1 MKKALVAV
9 AALAFS
15 GGALA
20 APFVNSASWTA
31 SKPSEVKR
39 GGSYA
44 DGTFSNYT
52 TFNPLYTRVS
62 GDIPGRLSGGG
73 LFTLDVEK
81 REYLPYAAESYTLSP
96 DKRTWILKLR
106 PEAKW
111 SDGKPLV
118 ADDYVISTTINQ
130 DEKMETQFY
139 DEYFLD
145 DKPIVVTAVDAHT
158 LKVVFPKATVDEIE
172 KLPSPLPAHVFAPVY
187 NDGKGKKADVEAIW
201 SLKTDPTQVVTL
213 GPWVLRSYRPGER
226 VVFAKSPTYGD
237 WNKDSAGGALPYLDG
252 YSVEIFKDSNANFA
266 AFLAGKVDTFNPRN
280 ADDLAQIKK
289 SIDGGQIKAVLKPNV
304 SSAQTGDRI
313 AWNWNRKADP
323 WKQKLFRDSR
333 FRRAMSYLMNRT
345 AMVSIALGGT
355 GQAMYDYVPP
365 LFKVFTSPNLTKY
378 DFNPE
383 AATKTLASLGF
394 TKKNADGYLVDGTGK
409 VLEFDLSPNAG
420 NNRRAAISQIFADEA
435 KKVGVKVNV
444 RPVDVGTWSEYIGS
458 SDKTDDRPFDAVMYG
473 IVGGGIILPFSEAV
487 LDCRNGTLVA
497 WNQSGKCIAPW
508 ETTVVNLFGKAKLEF
523 DAAKRKQIVFQI
535 QDVMSKEQPVV
546 YTVSPNYH
554 AAWTSRLHGEFP
566 TGIQDAYVGDRSV
579 DLSWVSE

>member
-15 GGALA
+15 GGAFA
-20 APFVNSASWTA
+20 TPFTNAASWTV

-44 DGTFSNYT
+44 DGAFGNYT
-52 TFNPLYTRVS
+52 TFNPLYSRVS
-62 GDIPGRLSGGG
+62 QDIPSRLAGGG
-73 LFTLDVEK
+73 LVTLDVEK

-96 DKRTWILKLR
+96 DKRTWTFKLR

-118 ADDYVISTTINQ
+118 ADDYVISTKINQ
-130 DEKMETQFY
+130 DEKMETEFY

-145 DKPIVVTAVDAHT
+145 DKPIVVTKVDDKT
-158 LKVVFPKATVDEIE
+158 LKVTFPKATVDEIE
-172 KLPSPLPAHVFAPVY
+172 KLPAPLPNHIFAPVY
-187 NDGKGKKADVEAIW
+187 ASGKKADMEALW
-201 SLKTDPTQVVTL
+201 SLKTDPAEIVTL
-213 GPWVLRSYRPGER
+213 GPWVLKSYRPSER
-226 VVFAKSPTYGD
+226 VVFGKSPTYGD

-252 YSVEIFKDSNANFA
+252 YSVEFFKDGNANFA

-289 SIDGGQIKAVLKPNV
+289 SVDSGQLKVVLKPNV

-313 AWNWNRKADP
+313 AWNWNRKSDP
-323 WKQKLFRDSR
+323 WKQKLFRDPR
-333 FRRAMSYLMNRT
+333 FRQAMSHLMNRT

-365 LFKVFTSPNLTKY
+365 LFKTFTSPNLAKF

-383 AATKTLASLGF
+383 GAAKILADIGF
-394 TKKNADGYLVDGTGK
+394 KKKNADGYLVDGTGK

-420 NNRRAAISQIFADEA
+420 NNRRAALSQIFSDEA
-435 KKVGVKVNV
+435 KKIGVKVNI
-444 RPVDVGTWSEYIGS
+444 RPVDSGTWSNYIGS
-458 SDKTDDRPFDAVMYG
+458 GDKTDDRPFDSVMFG
-473 IVGGGIILPFSEAV
+473 IVGGGIILPFSEAI
-487 LDCRNGTLVA
+487 LDCRSGSLVA

-508 ETTVVNLFGKAKLEF
+508 ETTVVNLFGKAKQEF
-523 DAAKRKQIVFQI
+523 DAAKRKQLVFQI
-535 QDVMSKEQPVV
+535 QDVMSKQQPIV
-546 YTVSPNYH
+546 YLVSPNYH
-554 AAWTSRLHGEFP
+554 SAWTSRLRGEYP
-566 TGIQDAYVGDRSV
+566 TGILDAYVRDRAT